1 MNRPRIIL
9 SSRASLNRYRES
21 IRYARENHYDGI
33 EWYLDFYR
41 LPAWKGLRDKFFTA
55 LCDSG
60 LQYSFHGP
68 TTDVDISL
76 REKSYSSV
84 ALEYQKMYIDFLA
97 QLAPFPYTIHIG
109 GRRIPVE
116 ELSWEHA
123 MDHLKRLT
131 EHGYSRNVTVC
142 LENLV
147 RGWTGNPEKL
157 MEMVTSSGAGIT
169 FDIGHARGGKWVQNG
184 YGTALEFLN
193 IVAPKVLN
201 AHVYEYEDERG
212 EHLVPDKSTQI
223 SPLLERLSEMGC
235 KWWVLELNDYK
246 EAEETRTT
254 VENYLKDAAEKRARV
269 AETGSEA

>member
-1 MNRPRIIL
+1 MKRPLVVL
-9 SSRASLNRYRES
+9 SSRASFNRYRES
-21 IRYARENHYDGI
+21 IRYAKENHYDGI

-41 LPAWKGLRDKFFTA
+41 LPAWKGLRDKFLTA

-60 LQYSFHGP
+60 LRHSFHGP

-76 REKSYSSV
+76 REKSYSTV
-84 ALEYQKMYIDFLA
+84 AFEYQKMYIDFLA
-97 QLAPFPYTIHIG
+97 ELAPFTYTIHIG

-131 EHGYSRNVTVC
+131 EHGDSRNVTVC

-147 RGWTGNPEKL
+147 RGWTSHPEKL

-184 YGTALEFLN
+184 HGTALEFLN

-201 AHVYEYEDERG
+201 AHVYEYEDG
-212 EHLVPDKSTQI
+212 KGDHLVPGRDTQLFPI
-223 SPLLERLSEMGC
+223 LDRLLEVGC
-235 KWWVLELNDYK
+235 HWWVLELNTYK
-246 EAEETRTT
+246 ETEDTRG
-254 VENYLKDAAEKRARV
+254 VIRDYFESQKSV
-269 AETGSEA
+269 GP

>member
-1 MNRPRIIL
+1 MNRPLIIL
-9 SSRASLNRYRES
+9 SSRVSLNRYRES
-21 IRYARENHYDGI
+21 IRYAREKHYDGI

-76 REKSYSSV
+76 REKSYSMV

-97 QLAPFPYTIHIG
+97 ELAPFPYTIHIG

-116 ELSWEHA
+116 ELSWEYA

-131 EHGYSRNVTVC
+131 EHGSSKNVTVC

-147 RGWTGNPEKL
+147 GGWTGNPEKL
-157 MEMVTSSGAGIT
+157 MEMVTSSDAGIT

-184 YGTALEFLN
+184 HGTALEFLN
-193 IVAPKVLN
+193 IVAPKVSN
-201 AHVYEYEDERG
+201 THVYEYEDERG
-212 EHLVPDKSTQI
+212 EHLVPDRSTQI
-223 SPLLERLSEMGC
+223 FPLLERLSKMGC
-235 KWWVLELNDYK
+235 RRWVLELNTYK
-246 EAEETRTT
+246 ETEETWTT
-254 VENYLKDAAEKRARV
+254 VENFLNGLVEKQVNQMLR
-269 AETGSEA
+269 

>member
-1 MNRPRIIL
+1 MTRPLVVL
-9 SSRASLNRYRES
+9 SSRASFNRYRES

-60 LQYSFHGP
+60 LRHSFHGP

-76 REKSYSSV
+76 REKSCSTV

-97 QLAPFPYTIHIG
+97 VLAPFPYTIHIG

-116 ELSWEHA
+116 ELSWEYA

-131 EHGYSRNVTVC
+131 EHGDSRNVTVC

-157 MEMVTSSGAGIT
+157 MEMVTASGAGIT
-169 FDIGHARGGKWVQNG
+169 FDIGHARGGSWVQEG
-184 YGTALEFLN
+184 HGTALEFLN
-193 IVAPKVLN
+193 IVASKVSN
-201 AHVYEYEDERG
+201 THVYEYEDERG
-212 EHLVPDKSTQI
+212 EHLVPGLDTQI
-223 SPLLERLSEMGC
+223 FPLLDRLSKIGC
-235 KWWVLELNDYK
+235 RRWVLELNTYK
-246 EAEETRTT
+246 EIEETRTT
-254 VENYLKDAAEKRARV
+254 VENYLKDVAEKRARV
-269 AETGSEA
+269 AEASSA

>member
-41 LPAWKGLRDKFFTA
+41 LPAWKDLRDKFFTA
-55 LCDSG
+55 LCDFG
-60 LQYSFHGP
+60 LRYSFHAP

-76 REKSYSSV
+76 REKSYSTV

-97 QLAPFPYTIHIG
+97 ELAPFPYTIHIG

-116 ELSWEHA
+116 DLSWEYA
-123 MDHLKRLT
+123 MAHLKRLT
-131 EHGYSRNVTVC
+131 EYGHSKNVTVC

-147 RGWTGNPEKL
+147 GGWTGDPEKL
-157 MEMVTSSGAGIT
+157 MEMATSSGAGIT
-169 FDIGHARGGKWVQNG
+169 FDIGHARGGKWVRNG
-184 YGTALEFLN
+184 HGTALEFLN

-201 AHVYEYEDERG
+201 AHVYEYEDEKG
-212 EHLVPDKSTQI
+212 EHLVPDKNTQI
-223 SPLLERLSEMGC
+223 SPLLERLLEMGC
-235 KWWVLELNDYK
+235 KWWVLELNTYK
-246 EAEETRTT
+246 EAKETRMT
-254 VENYLKDAAEKRARV
+254 VENYLKGAAEKLARV
-269 AETGSEA
+269 AEIGSA